1 MEKIYFINFTVVY
14 VNFSCS
20 TFSLQISNIFH
31 MIQVFHILS
40 PQVDAL
46 VAAVAQL
53 QANVREIQ
61 RTTTTANT
69 AADEFDA
76 VTISESE
83 CCIFSSCIFKLPIA
97 LVGRYL
103 TRCWCGAPSA
113 VLSTSRDG
121 PSRFVTTLKNNSL
134 PTAFV
139 LCDSYSITDNLLH
152 M

>member
-1 MEKIYFINFTVVY
+1 M
-14 VNFSCS
+14 
-20 TFSLQISNIFH
+20 
-31 MIQVFHILS
+31 
-40 PQVDAL
+40 
-46 VAAVAQL
+46 AAVAQL

-83 CCIFSSCIFKLPIA
+83 CCIFSSCIFKLSIA
-97 LVGRYL
+97 FIRYL
-103 TRCWCGAPSA
+103 TRCLCGAPSA

>member
-1 MEKIYFINFTVVY
+1 
-14 VNFSCS
+14 
-20 TFSLQISNIFH
+20 

-40 PQVDAL
+40 LQVDAL

-83 CCIFSSCIFKLPIA
+83 CCIFSSCIFGCESSPI
-97 LVGRYL
+97 
-103 TRCWCGAPSA
+103 
-113 VLSTSRDG
+113 SRNVRSSVSQSVIKG
-121 PSRFVTTLKNNSL
+121 TKK
-134 PTAFV
+134 AQ
-139 LCDSYSITDNLLH
+139 
-152 M
+152 

>member
-1 MEKIYFINFTVVY
+1 M
-14 VNFSCS
+14 
-20 TFSLQISNIFH
+20 
-31 MIQVFHILS
+31 
-40 PQVDAL
+40 
-46 VAAVAQL
+46 AAVAQL

-83 CCIFSSCIFKLPIA
+83 CCIFLCIFKLPIA

-103 TRCWCGAPSA
+103 TRCLCGAPSA